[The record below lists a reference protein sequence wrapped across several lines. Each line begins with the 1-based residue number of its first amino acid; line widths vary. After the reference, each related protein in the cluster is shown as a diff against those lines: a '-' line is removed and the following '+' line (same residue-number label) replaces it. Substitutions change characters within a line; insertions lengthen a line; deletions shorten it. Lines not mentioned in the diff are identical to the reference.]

1 MSKLKVSDFKTIKQL
16 ETLGLSN
23 TQIFNITGFST
34 ATVGRVR
41 KQETWQD
48 YLRYKKDYNV
58 YRRGQIKARKELV
71 TMPEAPSQE
80 LVRQQPAFYA
90 PDNEIA
96 KELRSLNNTIQR
108 LCVAWESTPTKKG
121 WLKK

>member
-1 MSKLKVSDFKTIKQL
+1 MSKLKVTDFKTIKQL

-34 ATVGRVR
+34 ATVSRVR

-48 YLRYKKDYNV
+48 YLRYKKDYSV
-58 YRRGQIKARKELV
+58 YRRGQIKARKELM
-71 TMPEAPSQE
+71 TMPPMPSSE
-80 LVRQQPAFYA
+80 LVHAIEPT
-90 PDNEIA
+90 NEIA
-96 KELRSLNNTIQR
+96 KELRNLNNTIQR